1 MNSKYWISLILFHN
15 SKLLHSHSQKHKRG
29 NIAIL
34 RPAGSGILLSLIP
47 DYHLL
52 GSIKSLLM
60 SRPFPLSKENGPKSY
75 PLRASNR
82 LETQSII
89 IPPDPDRSND
99 HREEGQGMIFQ
110 GIWRSGIPLHTLV
123 AYLYPKKKRTHPY
136 I

>member
-1 MNSKYWISLILFHN
+1 
-15 SKLLHSHSQKHKRG
+15 
-29 NIAIL
+29 
-34 RPAGSGILLSLIP
+34 
-47 DYHLL
+47 
-52 GSIKSLLM
+52 M
-60 SRPFPLSKENGPKSY
+60 SRPFPLSKENGPTSY

-136 I
+136 IQRFVMEIPN